1 MQIFDYETKYLES
14 CNPAGSALKGK
25 QCMHQWHF
33 GLWRAPLQCLCL
45 ATCKTLPGSVAELS
59 AHCLQ
64 LQCREHV
71 TVLLHSAASTGR
83 AASSTQVASLWAAG
97 YAGLLT
103 PAGARPRNPNLK
115 SRFQPQERVFSGS
128 SLTGTVQASQQSG
141 LQAPEAAP
149 PQAPQMLYPQLIGQ
163 SSGFPPPSRVPSSTG
178 LAVAMPVEAV
188 L

>member
-1 MQIFDYETKYLES
+1 MCPFPCT
-14 CNPAGSALKGK
+14 
-25 QCMHQWHF
+25 M
-33 GLWRAPLQCLCL
+33 LQ
-45 ATCKTLPGSVAELS
+45 AVIA
-59 AHCLQ
+59 
-64 LQCREHV
+64 V
-71 TVLLHSAASTGR
+71 DSTHTGP
-83 AASSTQVASLWAAG
+83 VWAAG

-128 SLTGTVQASQQSG
+128 SLTGTVQTSQQSG
-141 LQAPEAAP
+141 LQVPEAAP
-149 PQAPQMLYPQLIGQ
+149 PQPPQMLYPQLMGQ